1 MATIIDGKEIAA
13 AIRAEIAERVKELR
27 SVHPT
32 APAPGLCAVIVGS
45 RKDSETYVRL
55 KHKAAEECGFTSIP
69 AALPEDISQAA
80 LIEKI
85 DELNANPACHG
96 IIVQLPL
103 PKHINE
109 SEVIRKILPSKD
121 ADCLHPYNV
130 GLMAMRGQDPAVL
143 PCTPA
148 GVIQLLKRSGIS
160 IEGKAAVVL
169 GRSNIVGMP
178 VAILLQKENATVTVV
193 HSQSVGIDE
202 IVRSADI
209 VVSAMGRPEM
219 VKASWLKPGAVVI
232 DVSTTPV
239 DDASKKAG
247 FRLVGDV
254 CFDDALK
261 VVSHITP
268 VPGGVGPMTIAM
280 LLQNTLRCYE
290 ALIVAA
296 S

>member
-1 MATIIDGKEIAA
+1 MATIIDGKKIAE
-13 AIRAEIAERVKELR
+13 AIRGEIKQKIVEVRAKY
-27 SVHPT
+27 PD

-55 KHKAAEECGFTSIP
+55 KQKAAEECGFVSIP
-69 AALPEDISQAA
+69 AALPESTTQEQ
-80 LIEKI
+80 LIQKI
-85 DELNANPACHG
+85 EELNANPLCHG

-109 SEVIRKILPSKD
+109 NDVIMKIDPKKD

-130 GLMAMRGQDPAVL
+130 GLMALRGPHPSVL

-148 GVIQLLKRSGIS
+148 GVIQLLKRSNIP
-160 IEGKAAVVL
+160 IEGKRAVVL

-178 VAILLQKENATVTVV
+178 VSILLQKENATVTCAHSFTKDLDQVV
-193 HSQSVGIDE
+193 RE
-202 IVRSADI
+202 ADI
-209 VVSAMGRPEM
+209 VVSAMGKPEM
-219 VKASWLKPGAVVI
+219 VKASWLKAGAAVI

-239 DDASKKAG
+239 DDASKASG

-254 CFDDALK
+254 SFKEACE
-261 VVSHITP
+261 VVGFITP

-280 LLQNTLRCYE
+280 LLENTLRSYE
-290 ALIVAA
+290 HIL
-296 S
+296 SSK